1 MSDSSKLMQWLEQ
14 HLKEQYA
21 DIALMR
27 LIMQKFLVRA
37 IPSVGAEEHL
47 QNLRNDVMSA
57 VDRAPPDAQNQGA
70 EEMAALTET
79 RTDQFFRE
87 LEGMLATA
95 RDGRTHARQ
104 IIVVSPCLQQ
114 TL

>member
-1 MSDSSKLMQWLEQ
+1 MSDSAKLMHWLEQ

-47 QNLRNDVMSA
+47 QDLKNDVMSA
-57 VDRAPPDAQNQGA
+57 VDRAPPDPQNQGA
-70 EEMAALTET
+70 KEMAALTEM
-79 RTDQFFRE
+79 RIEQFFRE

-95 RDGRTHARQ
+95 RDEHARRQ
-104 IIVVSPCLQQ
+104 IITVSPYLQQ
-114 TL
+114 L

>member
-1 MSDSSKLMQWLEQ
+1 MSDSSKLMQWLER

-47 QNLRNDVMSA
+47 QDLKNDVMSA
-57 VDRAPPDAQNQGA
+57 VDRAPTDPQNPGA
-70 EEMAALTET
+70 EDMAELTET
-79 RTDQFFRE
+79 RTEQFFRE
-87 LEGMLATA
+87 LEGMLAAA
-95 RDGRTHARQ
+95 RNGRPHSRQ
-104 IIVVSPCLQQ
+104 IINVSPYLQQ
-114 TL
+114 L